1 MATVILSKNL
11 NSYDYLIFLD
21 AIRFTSGTSGVIM
34 GFLRVWNDIKFK
46 KKKTKQLLRYL
57 EI

>member
-11 NSYDYLIFLD
+11 NPYDYLIFLY
-21 AIRFTSGTSGVIM
+21 AIRFTSGASGVIM

-46 KKKTKQLLRYL
+46 KKPKQLLRYL